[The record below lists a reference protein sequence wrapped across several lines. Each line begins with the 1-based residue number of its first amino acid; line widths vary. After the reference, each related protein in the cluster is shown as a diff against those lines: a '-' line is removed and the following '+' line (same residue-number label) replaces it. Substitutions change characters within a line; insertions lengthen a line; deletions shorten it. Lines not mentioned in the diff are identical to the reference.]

1 MLFSR
6 NVKVN
11 GRRTSMRLEGEI
23 WEALEEI
30 SEREDQTVN
39 DLCSQIDKMRDDF
52 NLSAATRVFIVA
64 YFRAAASNVRPAKS
78 KRVPDFRDDIASRFI
93 SA

>member
-30 SEREDQTVN
+30 SERENLTIN
-39 DLCSQIDKMRDDF
+39 ELCSQIDNMRDDF

-64 YFRAAASNVRPAKS
+64 YFRAAASNINHVKS
-78 KRVPDFRDDIASRFI
+78 KRIPDFRDDIASRFI

>member
-30 SEREDQTVN
+30 SERENLTIN
-39 DLCSQIDKMRDDF
+39 ELCSQIDNMRD
-52 NLSAATRVFIVA
+52 SREEWVF
-64 YFRAAASNVRPAKS
+64 
-78 KRVPDFRDDIASRFI
+78 PDGYETYDDVYVGKDY
-93 SA
+93 